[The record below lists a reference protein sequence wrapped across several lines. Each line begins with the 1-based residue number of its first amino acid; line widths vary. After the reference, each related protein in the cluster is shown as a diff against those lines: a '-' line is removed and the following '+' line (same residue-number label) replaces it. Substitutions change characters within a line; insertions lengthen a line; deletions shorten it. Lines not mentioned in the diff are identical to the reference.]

1 MLKITLL
8 AAALLFSSCS
18 SSPTPELEREALA
31 RDVQTA
37 IDTALYKSPQ
47 MKRFIDESYGYAI
60 FPRAGKGAFIV
71 GAGYGTGQVFQKGKT
86 RAVGV
91 ASISQVSVGLQAG
104 GQSFSEF
111 VFFRD
116 KFNFDNFTNG
126 KFAFAANASAVAV
139 TEGAST
145 NIDYKD
151 GVAAFTM
158 VKTGLMLEAAISG
171 QNFSFTWY
179 LP

>member
-1 MLKITLL
+1 MLKFTLL
-8 AAALLFSSCS
+8 AAALLLTACS

-37 IDTALYKSPQ
+37 KETALYKSPQ
-47 MKRFIDESYGYAI
+47 MKRLFDDSYGYAV
-60 FPRAGKGAFIV
+60 FPNAGKGAFIV
-71 GAGYGTGQVFQKGKT
+71 GGGYGKGQVFQKGKS
-86 RAVGV
+86 RAVGE
-91 ASISQVSVGLQAG
+91 ANISQISVGLQAG
-104 GQSFSEF
+104 GQAFSEF

-145 NIDYKD
+145 NIDYKAD
-151 GVAAFTM
+151 VAAFTM
-158 VKTGLMLEAAISG
+158 VKSGLMLEAAISG
-171 QNFSFTWY
+171 QNFSFSWY